1 MVGAALP
8 SSAPMSEPVS
18 PRRSIN
24 ARLGRLVLVAVGV
37 ASIVVAGLGIW
48 GEARRYADDKRERLT
63 ATAQVFA
70 AATGSAIATGDQ
82 RRVLETFRAI
92 GKVDGLV
99 YAALEDRTGT
109 VLAELGGA
117 VRLDGDLD
125 LSAAR
130 RPSVLAV
137 ITTRTMKVG
146 VDILD
151 AAVPV
156 GRVVLVS
163 DTGDLARRFRDV
175 LLLAA
180 MGAGLAIATGLVI
193 AVRLQRSITRP
204 LVELTGTMAAVGRD
218 HDYGTAVAVTGDDE
232 VGVLARGFNR
242 MIGEIRERDARLAR
256 HREGL
261 EQEVAD
267 RTADLRHAKEAAE
280 AANGAKSEFLATMSH
295 EIRTPMNGM
304 MVMAELLAA
313 ADLPDRQRRY
323 AEVIARSGQSLL
335 AIINDI
341 LDLAKV
347 EAGKLELERLA
358 VDPREVLETVVTL
371 FGERAQGQGLD
382 LAVAVAPDVPRH
394 VTNDPVRLTQVLSN
408 LVNNALKFT
417 QAGHVLI
424 RAERIGDA
432 LRLTVSDT
440 GIGIPED
447 KIGRIFTAFSQA
459 DQSTTRRFGG
469 TGLGLS
475 ICKRLVEAMGG
486 GIEVRSRLGY
496 GSDFVVTIPVGAA
509 VEASLATAA
518 PVGPTRVL
526 VAAAGGATRLAL
538 VAALTAAGFRPETRE
553 ELGVA
558 GEGHWIVDA
567 AALARFGRRPEGAAR
582 VLALAGMGDRAGS
595 TVLEHGLADAL
606 LRRPLAPSEWDA
618 ALGCLVSGA
627 PFEDRSARGRLSD
640 ALPRF
645 PHARVLVADDGAVN
659 REVACEA
666 LARLGIRAET
676 ADDGRQAVE
685 ALAAARFDLVLMD
698 GSMPELDGFEAT
710 RLIRERENAL
720 GLPRTPVVALTAHVV
735 GAGADA
741 WREAGMDGVLHKPFT
756 LAKLA
761 ECVAAH
767 LAGGP
772 AASPADA
779 EAAVAPGTGEAGML
793 LDPDTL
799 ARLDEMAS
807 LGSPGFLAHVVGLY
821 VNHAPRGLAALR
833 GAAGPEAV
841 ASAAHGLKSMSL
853 NIGAAGVA
861 RRLALIEG
869 AARVEGAIPTPAALD
884 EVSIVLEAT
893 LAALRERFPDALAAP
908 AALAS

>member
-1 MVGAALP
+1 MPDPL
-8 SSAPMSEPVS
+8 S
-18 PRRSIN
+18 PRRSIT
-24 ARLGRLVLVAVGV
+24 AKLGRLVLVAVGI
-37 ASIVVAGLGIW
+37 ASSVVAGLGIW
-48 GEARRYADDKRERLT
+48 GEAQRYAADKRERLT
-63 ATAQVFA
+63 AAAQVFA
-70 AATGSAIATGDQ
+70 AATGSSIAAGDQ
-82 RRVLETFRAI
+82 RRVIETFRAI
-92 GKVDGLV
+92 GKVEGLV
-99 YAALEDRTGT
+99 YAALEDRAGN
-109 VLAELGGA
+109 VLADLGGA

-125 LSAAR
+125 LSAAE
-130 RPSVLAV
+130 RPSVLDV

-151 AAVPV
+151 ATVPV
-156 GRVVLVS
+156 GRIVLVS
-163 DTGDLARRFRDV
+163 DTSDLARRFRDV
-175 LLLAA
+175 LLLAVL
-180 MGAGLAIATGLVI
+180 GAVLAIAVGLVI

-204 LVELTGTMAAVGRD
+204 LVQLTGTMAAIGRN

-242 MIGEIRERDARLAR
+242 MIVEIRERDARLAR
-256 HREGL
+256 HRDRL
-261 EQEVAD
+261 EQEVAE
-267 RTADLRHAKEAAE
+267 RTADLRQAKEAAE

-347 EAGKLELERLA
+347 ESGKLELERLA

-382 LAVAVAPDVPRH
+382 LAVVIAPDVPRH

-424 RAERIGDA
+424 RAERAADA

-447 KIGRIFTAFSQA
+447 RIGRIFTAFSQA

-486 GIEVRSRLGY
+486 DIEVRSRLGH
-496 GSDFVVTIPVGAA
+496 GSDFIVTIPLGSESGSSPPACP
-509 VEASLATAA
+509 
-518 PVGPTRVL
+518 PVAHGRVL
-526 VAAAGGATRLAL
+526 VAASGGATRIAL
-538 VAALTAAGFRPETRE
+538 EASLSAAGFCPEPRE
-553 ELGVA
+553 GLGEA

-567 AALARFGRRPEGAAR
+567 AALARFGRRPDGAAR
-582 VLALAGMGDRAGS
+582 VLALAGMGDRAGPG
-595 TVLEHGLADAL
+595 VLERGLADAL

-618 ALGCLVSGA
+618 ALTRLVSGT
-627 PFEDRSARGRLSD
+627 PFEDRAASARPSD

-645 PHARVLVADDGAVN
+645 PHARVLVADDSAVN

-676 ADDGRQAVE
+676 VDDGRQALE

-698 GSMPELDGFEAT
+698 GSMPELDGFEAS
-710 RLIRERENAL
+710 RLLRERESAQ

-735 GAGADA
+735 GQGADA

-756 LAKLA
+756 LARLA

-767 LAGGP
+767 LAPGP
-772 AASPADA
+772 AGCTAGSEPIVSP
-779 EAAVAPGTGEAGML
+779 EPVGEVPL

-799 ARLDEMAS
+799 TGLEEMAS
-807 LGSPGFLAHVVGLY
+807 LGGPGFLRRIVGLY
-821 VNHAPRGLAALR
+821 LDHAPKGLEALR
-833 GAAGPEAV
+833 EAAQPDAV

-853 NIGAAGVA
+853 NIGAVAVA
-861 RRLALIEG
+861 RRLALVEG
-869 AARVEGAIPTPAALD
+869 AARNGGAIPTEEALD
-884 EVSIVLEAT
+884 AISGTFEAT
-893 LAALRERFPDALAAP
+893 LAVLRERFPEPPLEP